1 MKDEFPIDGFIH
13 LLDVSKGIFVELFTL
28 EYKKK
33 SLVTDSKIWGRI
45 RVMALNPG
53 LHDKQIL

>member
-33 SLVTDSKIWGRI
+33 SLVTDSKI
-45 RVMALNPG
+45 
-53 LHDKQIL
+53 